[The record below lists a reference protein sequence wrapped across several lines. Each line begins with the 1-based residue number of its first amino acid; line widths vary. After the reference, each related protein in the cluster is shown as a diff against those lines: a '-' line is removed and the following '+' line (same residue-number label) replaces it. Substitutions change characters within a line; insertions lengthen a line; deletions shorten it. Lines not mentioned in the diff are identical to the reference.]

1 MLLKQ
6 LQEERNKPAEELVA
20 YPLGT
25 LCFMIDRFKENMG
38 LDEALQEIQKYK
50 LTMES
55 VETVVEN
62 MPLLL
67 LVKEKKD
74 EFKELKDVIMVACF
88 LIFNPSYLNRI
99 KLH

>member
-1 MLLKQ
+1 MFLKQ
-6 LQEERNKPAEELVA
+6 LEVERNKAAEELVA
-20 YPLGT
+20 YPLGA

-38 LDEALQEIQKYK
+38 VEEALQEIQRYR
-50 LTMES
+50 LTMTSIEA
-55 VETVVEN
+55 VVEN

-74 EFKELKDVIMVACF
+74 EFRDLKDVIMVACF
-88 LIFNPSYLNRI
+88 LIFNPSYLNHI